1 MAQAA
6 SERSTD
12 SSARFVS
19 DRSSRMT
26 RLYPLSC
33 TTEGASA
40 RISADLRRLG
50 MLLVRS
56 RRLELP
62 RSFPH
67 SDLNAARLPIPPR
80 PHVPYPLR
88 IRRER
93 GACLAKARYHIKPDG
108 PRYGHGRG
116 GNRVAAH
123 RSAGALAGGRWPGWR
138 AGRG

>member
-19 DRSSRMT
+19 AQGIQDDPFV
-26 RLYPLSC
+26 PLSC
-33 TTEGASA
+33 TTEGVTA
-40 RISADLRRLG
+40 RISADLRRLE

-88 IRRER
+88 IRWER
-93 GACLAKARYHIKPDG
+93 GACLAKAGYHSKRDG
-108 PRYGHGRG
+108 PEYGHGRG
-116 GNRVAAH
+116 GNRVAVQQW
-123 RSAGALAGGRWPGWR
+123 AGAL
-138 AGRG
+138 